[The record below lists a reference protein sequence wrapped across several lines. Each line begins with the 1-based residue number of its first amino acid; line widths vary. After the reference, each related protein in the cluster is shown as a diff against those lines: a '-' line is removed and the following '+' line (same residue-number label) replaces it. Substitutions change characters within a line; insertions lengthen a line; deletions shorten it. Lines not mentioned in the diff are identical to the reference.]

1 MRNLFNFLVRY
12 YFIFLF
18 LLLETLS
25 VILVARTH
33 QHQRAYFLHSGNL
46 ISGFFYQKANNISS
60 YFSLK
65 QVNQQLAEENARL
78 MELSANAHLEKDT
91 LIYSYQDTLY
101 MQRFTYLNARVIN
114 NSVTRRSNYLT
125 LNKGSKDGIGKDM
138 GVITPN
144 GVVGIV
150 NNVSENFSTVIS
162 MLHEDMQISVKLK
175 KNDHIG
181 TMTWEGG
188 DYRRTTLS
196 YIPGHVELE
205 IGDTIVTS
213 GYSVMFPQGIL
224 IGTISDFRMRR
235 GDTFFTADIALSLDY
250 NKLSYVFVVNDLMGQ
265 ELEALEGLNVQ

>member
-25 VILVARTH
+25 VIMVARTH
-33 QHQRAYFLHSGNL
+33 QHHRAYFLHSGSL

-65 QVNQQLAEENARL
+65 QVNQQLAYENARL
-78 MELSANAHLEKDT
+78 LEMSANSFLEKDT
-91 LIYSYQDTLY
+91 VTHIHQDTLSL
-101 MQRFTYLNARVIN
+101 QRFRYLNARVIN
-114 NSVTRRSNYLT
+114 NSVTRRNNYLT

-150 NNVSENFSTVIS
+150 NNVSENFCTVIS
-162 MLHEDMQISVKLK
+162 MLHEDMQISVKLV

-188 DYRRTTLS
+188 DYRHATLS
-196 YIPGHVELE
+196 YIPGHVELAV
-205 IGDTIVTS
+205 GDTIVTS
-213 GYSVMFPQGIL
+213 GYSVMFPDRIP

-235 GDTFFTADIALSLDY
+235 GETFFTADIALSLDY
-250 NKLSYVFVVNDLMGQ
+250 NRLNYVFVVIDLMGQ
-265 ELEALEGLNVQ
+265 EVEALEALNTQ